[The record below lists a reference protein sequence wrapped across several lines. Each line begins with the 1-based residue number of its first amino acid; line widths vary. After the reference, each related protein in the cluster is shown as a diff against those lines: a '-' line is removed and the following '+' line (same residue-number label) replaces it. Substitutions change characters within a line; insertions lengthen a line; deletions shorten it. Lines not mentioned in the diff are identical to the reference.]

1 MLAILHRSALP
12 VALAFALAVASSH
25 SAFAQA
31 QSINGSIRGIV
42 TDSTGAA
49 IAGASVTIRNVETGY
64 VREVKTDEAGLYV
77 APALP
82 IGTYSV
88 SSSSSGFAPLSQTG
102 IHLTAGTELNV
113 DERLSAGS
121 VATEIKVTDDAP
133 IIEPSRFDLGRT
145 ISSEETQNLPLTSRN
160 PYNFILFQPGVSGH
174 PNPENG
180 IPRTLNTNG
189 LVDRVNYQLD
199 GMVDTESDRYGLRLF
214 AISDSYVKEIDT
226 MSNSFSPEFGNTA
239 GVIYNSITYSGT
251 NAFHGLAQYIWRP
264 KAASA
269 CPILNNCDPNVP
281 GGVVK
286 PSLHVDDF
294 VGNVGGPVLKDKLF
308 FFVAYEH
315 LKRANPTANTI
326 TPATQTA
333 LKGLGVSSSD
343 FATAGSVQ
351 YAQWVDFRADWSI
364 NRKNQF
370 FVRYNYFRN
379 RYPFNTNVGGLYALS
394 AASDFQ
400 DRAHIIGAQ
409 LVTTFTPT
417 LLNEFR
423 GSWPYRNQHHVANP
437 LTGPGPMIT
446 ITGLANFGGSNG
458 VGDKFQEKIPSF
470 NDNVTW
476 IKGAHSLKF
485 GAGFQKNLD
494 TQLADVYTQYTFAS
508 IAQYQSALNG
518 VTPRIYSS
526 LTASIGQPGA
536 AYHSVFFNF
545 FAQDT
550 WQFRKNLLLIYGARY
565 DQYRAPT
572 PPAGEPFS
580 GTQSFRTP
588 LGNIAPRLGLSYQPN
603 PTTVVRLNAGMFYE
617 ATPTNT
623 WYNPLYN
630 NGAAG
635 TGNFIAS
642 IAGTSTPTSCQPAF
656 PNSPQNVPVTCLPTQ
671 SIYALTPKFKNEY
684 TWNANLQVQQQLA
697 KNDSLTLGYIMT
709 NGRNLQFLRNSN
721 LINPTTVLAD
731 GRPVFSTSVSAATRL
746 YPQFNNITFIDTG
759 SNSSYNALIA
769 TYDHRM
775 SAGLSASL
783 SYTWSHAISNTP
795 EGNTYEFSNLVEDPT
810 NPLRDRSNS
819 SINRPNAFTASL
831 VYQPNT
837 HFANRFL
844 NGAVANNNF
853 AMLSAMMSGDE
864 QTITV
869 SPKLNGDA
877 LATSRPLF
885 VGRNTV
891 RTPAI
896 YQYDLRYTRTIGT
909 FFERVTPK
917 LLIEG
922 NNIFN
927 HSNVTTINT
936 NATVATTAAI
946 VPVGTITAQPTF
958 LPTSTLLEARILQF
972 GLKVD
977 F

>member
-1 MLAILHRSALP
+1 
-12 VALAFALAVASSH
+12 
-25 SAFAQA
+25 
-31 QSINGSIRGIV
+31 
-42 TDSTGAA
+42 
-49 IAGASVTIRNVETGY
+49 
-64 VREVKTDEAGLYV
+64 
-77 APALP
+77 
-82 IGTYSV
+82 
-88 SSSSSGFAPLSQTG
+88 
-102 IHLTAGTELNV
+102 
-113 DERLSAGS
+113 
-121 VATEIKVTDDAP
+121 
-133 IIEPSRFDLGRT
+133 
-145 ISSEETQNLPLTSRN
+145 
-160 PYNFILFQPGVSGH
+160 
-174 PNPENG
+174 
-180 IPRTLNTNG
+180 
-189 LVDRVNYQLD
+189 
-199 GMVDTESDRYGLRLF
+199 
-214 AISDSYVKEIDT
+214 
-226 MSNSFSPEFGNTA
+226 
-239 GVIYNSITYSGT
+239 
-251 NAFHGLAQYIWRP
+251 
-264 KAASA
+264 
-269 CPILNNCDPNVP
+269 
-281 GGVVK
+281 
-286 PSLHVDDF
+286 
-294 VGNVGGPVLKDKLF
+294 
-308 FFVAYEH
+308 
-315 LKRANPTANTI
+315 
-326 TPATQTA
+326 
-333 LKGLGVSSSD
+333 
-343 FATAGSVQ
+343 
-351 YAQWVDFRADWSI
+351 
-364 NRKNQF
+364 
-370 FVRYNYFRN
+370 
-379 RYPFNTNVGGLYALS
+379 
-394 AASDFQ
+394 
-400 DRAHIIGAQ
+400 
-409 LVTTFTPT
+409 
-417 LLNEFR
+417 
-423 GSWPYRNQHHVANP
+423 
-437 LTGPGPMIT
+437 MIT

-550 WQFRKNLLLIYGARY
+550 WQFHKNLLLIYGARY

-617 ATPTNT
+617 ATPTNA

-721 LINPTTVLAD
+721 LINPTSVLAD

-746 YPQFNNITFIDTG
+746 YPQFNGITFIDTG

-769 TYDHRM
+769 TFDHRM

-795 EGNTYEFSNLVEDPT
+795 EGNTYEFSNVVEDPT

-837 HFANRFL
+837 HFSNRFL

-917 LLIEG
+917 ILIEG

-946 VPVGTITAQPTF
+946 VPIGTITTQPTF